1 LQHTIAPDDLPKRP
15 LFLRPSAR
23 VPQRRLVEELI
34 ELGYEN
40 VTEVGGRGE
49 FARRGGIVDIF
60 PSGHRLPVRVEFFGD
75 EVESLRTFDAADQ
88 RTVGPAAEVAVL
100 PAGEFRLPA
109 GGLDALRSSL
119 GTSPGA
125 LSKALPEAIAVDL
138 ARLEASAAAG
148 LRAIEPGDAA
158 EVWAGLLAPAAA
170 LEHVGDAIWVIDEP
184 RAVLSAADFL
194 WAQERERRRE
204 LESAGELPKGWPPGY
219 LQRRDFQTRHLAAR
233 TLELTEDPTHREAP
247 PGGNVVHV
255 DHGIA
260 RYDGIVRRTVRA
272 GADGRS
278 DSLATTTLERDYL
291 DLVFA
296 GADRIYLPVEQIGRI
311 SRFSGAEH
319 PQLSKLGGT
328 EWVRTKS
335 RVKKAV
341 DDLAEELLEL
351 YSARSAAE
359 GHAFLPDTPWQ
370 AELEASFPYEE
381 TPDQL
386 TAAAE
391 VKADMERQRPMD
403 RLVVGDV
410 GYGKTEVAL
419 RAAFKALQDGTQ
431 VAV

>member
-233 TLELTEDPTHREAP
+233 TLQLTEDPTPREAP
-247 PGGNVVHV
+247 PGGNPFGWHEPAVPPALSGALPQTIQRWRADGARVVITSDQAARLAEILADADIPAAPVHAISGAPPTGTISIV
-255 DHGIA
+255 DRSLGGGFA
-260 RYDGIVRRTVRA
+260 AGPDGLVLVPDHDLLGTVRA
-272 GADGRS
+272 R
-278 DSLATTTLERDYL
+278 
-291 DLVFA
+291 
-296 GADRIYLPVEQIGRI
+296 
-311 SRFSGAEH
+311 
-319 PQLSKLGGT
+319 
-328 EWVRTKS
+328 
-335 RVKKAV
+335 
-341 DDLAEELLEL
+341 
-351 YSARSAAE
+351 
-359 GHAFLPDTPWQ
+359 
-370 AELEASFPYEE
+370 
-381 TPDQL
+381 
-386 TAAAE
+386 
-391 VKADMERQRPMD
+391 RP
-403 RLVVGDV
+403 R
-410 GYGKTEVAL
+410 AL
-419 RAAFKALQDGTQ
+419 RRVVPRAGLDP
-431 VAV
+431 